1 MGIQEI
7 CPGPN
12 LSKRLHA

>member
-7 CPGPN
+7 CTV
-12 LSKRLHA
+12 LVT